1 MPGSYIYKQTMTT
14 LTARFRAILAI
25 LRTAVAP
32 LAVFEHPR
40 TAIFILL
47 VKRISRM
54 ANRFDALF
62 AKWQAGTLP
71 KPRPSRAG
79 QTRKPCQ
86 RLRLPGRRAWLLHV
100 TEHVRLAAAV
110 CGGQLQHQFA
120 DPDFEKFL
128 QAAPQAG
135 RILRPLCHMLG
146 IDAPQ
151 ALRPSV
157 NAASPAKADVRAP
170 EWTREGGEPAR
181 DVQAHPTPALS
192 GPLQSPSPPP
202 RFSPA

>member
-1 MPGSYIYKQTMTT
+1 MST
-14 LTARFRAILAI
+14 LATRFRAILAI

-47 VKRISRM
+47 VNRISRM

-62 AKWQAGTLP
+62 AKWQAGNLP

-79 QTRKPCQ
+79 QSRKPCQ

-128 QAAPQAG
+128 HAAPQAG

-146 IDAPQ
+146 IDPPPAAQRPPRGPRTPTPRKPQLPMAEAPPPMRPIYPIGF
-151 ALRPSV
+151 RPS
-157 NAASPAKADVRAP
+157 
-170 EWTREGGEPAR
+170 
-181 DVQAHPTPALS
+181 L
-192 GPLQSPSPPP
+192 L
-202 RFSPA
+202 RFSPT